1 MQYIIINKKIEL
13 NSLKLTKL
21 IDIAETKSGKE
32 NKFTN
37 WKKNIFI
44 VLEKIS
50 KIKIINIVQ
59 IISKSRISRYIE
71 ALL

>member
-37 WKKNIFI
+37 
-44 VLEKIS
+44 
-50 KIKIINIVQ
+50 
-59 IISKSRISRYIE
+59 
-71 ALL
+71 